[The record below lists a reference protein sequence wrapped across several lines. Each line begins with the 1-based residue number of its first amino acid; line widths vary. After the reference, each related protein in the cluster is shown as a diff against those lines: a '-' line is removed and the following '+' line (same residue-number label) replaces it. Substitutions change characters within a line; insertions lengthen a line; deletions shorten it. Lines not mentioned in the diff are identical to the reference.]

1 MWKRLTLILMTL
13 LLATSCASRNTT
25 SMIDRASVDSSCTLF
40 QPIYTH
46 GNDAQVM
53 DARTVRAINTHNELW
68 DRLCSDK
75 KQ

>member
-1 MWKRLTLILMTL
+1 MTL

-25 SMIDRASVDSSCTLF
+25 AMIDRASVDSSCTLF

-53 DARTVRAINTHNELW
+53 DARTVRAINTHHELW
-68 DRLCSDK
+68 DRLCSNEK
-75 KQ
+75 KE

>member
-1 MWKRLTLILMTL
+1 
-13 LLATSCASRNTT
+13 
-25 SMIDRASVDSSCTLF
+25 MIDRASVDSSCTLF